1 MAAFPG
7 TLFGTSYRVC
17 AGEHIRPRRNT
28 GQIVMDDQL
37 PTKASDFPDEHPE
50 SRRDAAPTAGP
61 VSSADDEAQPAHDFW
76 DPEFWSGPEQVL
88 LAVVGLGAPVLLWV
102 TLVDHLPEAWIDWAE
117 IPILGLGDLIAA
129 LLFMYVYGSAR
140 ALLRYTLNGR
150 PTPMDSVLPSS
161 RATRLD
167 DEPPR
172 DPEPGETAPL
182 RLHHADSGVVPPPV
196 LVERLTHWSML
207 ALGVPFAVISCWLTV
222 WAFTEG
228 QRLLSLAC
236 VPGVLLGG
244 VLVYWWAR
252 MQLVAGP
259 DGILIRREF
268 RGHHIRWSDLDY
280 IEFHELPA
288 NDEFNGATIIVFV
301 TREQV
306 RISEPNL
313 SGSTEPGGYLYTLAQ
328 DLLAMRDAYA
338 PAPGH
343 P

>member
-1 MAAFPG
+1 
-7 TLFGTSYRVC
+7 
-17 AGEHIRPRRNT
+17 
-28 GQIVMDDQL
+28 
-37 PTKASDFPDEHPE
+37 
-50 SRRDAAPTAGP
+50 
-61 VSSADDEAQPAHDFW
+61 
-76 DPEFWSGPEQVL
+76 
-88 LAVVGLGAPVLLWV
+88 
-102 TLVDHLPEAWIDWAE
+102 
-117 IPILGLGDLIAA
+117 
-129 LLFMYVYGSAR
+129 
-140 ALLRYTLNGR
+140 
-150 PTPMDSVLPSS
+150 
-161 RATRLD
+161 
-167 DEPPR
+167 
-172 DPEPGETAPL
+172 L
-182 RLHHADSGVVPPPV
+182 RLRHADSGVVPPPV

-222 WAFTEG
+222 WALTEG

-244 VLVYWWAR
+244 VLVYWWTR

-280 IEFHELPA
+280 IELHELPA

-328 DLLAMRDAYA
+328 NLLAMRDAYA

-343 P
+343 PGTEGTDPSEE